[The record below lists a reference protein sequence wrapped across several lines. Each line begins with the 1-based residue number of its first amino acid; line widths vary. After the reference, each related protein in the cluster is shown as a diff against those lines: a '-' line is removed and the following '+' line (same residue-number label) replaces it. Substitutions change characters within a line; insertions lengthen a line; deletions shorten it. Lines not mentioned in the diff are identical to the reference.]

1 MAKRAVA
8 PAAVCLQLLLAAAVM
23 CGSGAHAASPSQSS
37 RVSDKDSLP
46 HHERCEPIT
55 IPFCQEMPYNQTIMP
70 NLLNQQKQEDAGL
83 EVHVYFPLVKVN
95 CSPDLQ
101 FFLCSVYAP
110 ICTVLDY
117 AIPPCRSLC
126 LSAKNG
132 CEGLMNRFGF
142 QWPEGLDCN
151 KYPNPQDGKICVG
164 ENKTSSSAPGHEDPG
179 GLTHH
184 WENSLNIDSFP
195 SHFGKLPSGGGFLP
209 NAEYNPNPGYP
220 KGYPFPSDGGRYR

>member
-1 MAKRAVA
+1 MAKQAVA
-8 PAAVCLQLLLAAAVM
+8 PAVLCLQLLLVAAV
-23 CGSGAHAASPSQSS
+23 AHAASPIQSS

-110 ICTVLDY
+110 VCTVLDY
-117 AIPPCRSLC
+117 PIPPCRSLC

-151 KYPNPQDGKICVG
+151 KYPSPQDGKICVG
-164 ENKTSSSAPGHEDPG
+164 ENKTSSSAPGHQDPG
-179 GLTHH
+179 GLGQH
-184 WENSLNIDSFP
+184 WDANSLNIDSFP
-195 SHFGKLPSGGGFLP
+195 THPHFGKAAGGGFVSG
-209 NAEYNPNPGYP
+209 AEYNPNPGYP
-220 KGYPFPSDGGRYR
+220 VKVGYPFPPDGGRYR